1 MFGDV
6 LKHLGRLLQQLIAP
20 VEEPLHCPSCNRKN
34 ALVLIPPTTPSRSA
48 GGANSATMFSALSKL
63 T

>member
-1 MFGDV
+1 MFADV

-34 ALVLIPPTTPSRSA
+34 ALVLISSD
-48 GGANSATMFSALSKL
+48 NSKPVGWRCQFCNHVLGP
-63 T
+63 